1 MPYTADKGLMSIM
14 YKEALSI
21 GKKKKQLNRKWRK
34 DINSQFTKDLQL
46 LINM

>member
-1 MPYTADKGLMSIM
+1 MPYTADKELVSIM
-14 YKEALSI
+14 YKEALI